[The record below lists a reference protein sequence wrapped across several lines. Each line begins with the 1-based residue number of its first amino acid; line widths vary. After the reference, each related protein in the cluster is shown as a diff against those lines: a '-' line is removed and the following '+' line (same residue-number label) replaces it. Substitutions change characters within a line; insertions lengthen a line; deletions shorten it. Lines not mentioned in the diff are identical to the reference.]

1 VAVVVGSGFVC
12 QDESGTKKS
21 RRDCAFVSINA
32 LQSEQSDAAATA
44 EDAAAT
50 AEDAEATAE
59 DSSPVFVEKDEENG
73 IGGLTSGASHSP
85 LLC

>member
-1 VAVVVGSGFVC
+1 MSSLG
-12 QDESGTKKS
+12 
-21 RRDCAFVSINA
+21 CAFVSINS

-44 EDAAAT
+44 EDADAT

-59 DSSPVFVEKDEENG
+59 DSNAPQEGSPVFVEKDEETG
-73 IGGLTSGASHSP
+73 IEGLGASHSP